1 MTKKRKKRKRK
12 GKENY
17 LLIIDEIRQGLQ
29 KVFPQ
34 VNENLVDPFESL
46 PHVLAYIIYIN
57 YYMVYLL
64 FYSIAAMGKSI
75 PRS

>member
-1 MTKKRKKRKRK
+1 M
-12 GKENY
+12 
-17 LLIIDEIRQGLQ
+17 RQGLQ

-34 VNENLVDPFESL
+34 VNQNLVDLFESL

>member
-34 VNENLVDPFESL
+34 VNENLVDLFESL

-57 YYMVYLL
+57 YYIVYLL